1 VLYTPTNT
9 MIAIFISVSLLLG
22 SQDAKQKDFDKIEAA
37 NSIEDMI
44 EWMKYDVKNDN
55 VDYIIGQ
62 SYVENLNDILIQIK
76 QEDVQQ

>member
-1 VLYTPTNT
+1 

-22 SQDAKQKDFDKIEAA
+22 SQNTKQKDFDKIEAA

-44 EWMKYDVKNDN
+44 EWMKYDVKNNN

-76 QEDVQQ
+76 QEDVQE

>member
-1 VLYTPTNT
+1 

-22 SQDAKQKDFDKIEAA
+22 SQGTKQKDFDKIEAA

-76 QEDVQQ
+76 QEDVQ

>member
-1 VLYTPTNT
+1 

-22 SQDAKQKDFDKIEAA
+22 SQGTKQKDFNKIEAA

-76 QEDVQQ
+76 QEDVQ

>member
-1 VLYTPTNT
+1 
-9 MIAIFISVSLLLG
+9 MIAIFISVSLLIG
-22 SQDAKQKDFDKIEAA
+22 SQGTKQKDFDKIEAA

-76 QEDVQQ
+76 QEDVQ

>member
-1 VLYTPTNT
+1 

-22 SQDAKQKDFDKIEAA
+22 GQGTKQKDFDKIEAA

-76 QEDVQQ
+76 QEDVQE

>member
-1 VLYTPTNT
+1 

-22 SQDAKQKDFDKIEAA
+22 SQNTKQEDFDKIEAA

-76 QEDVQQ
+76 QEDVQE

>member
-1 VLYTPTNT
+1 

-22 SQDAKQKDFDKIEAA
+22 SQGTKQKDFDKIEAV
-37 NSIEDMI
+37 NSIENMI

-76 QEDVQQ
+76 QEDVQE

>member
-1 VLYTPTNT
+1 

-22 SQDAKQKDFDKIEAA
+22 SQNTKQEDFDKIEAV

-76 QEDVQQ
+76 KEDVQE

>member
-1 VLYTPTNT
+1 

-22 SQDAKQKDFDKIEAA
+22 SQNTKQEDFDKIEAV

-44 EWMKYDVKNDN
+44 EWMKYDVKNNN

-76 QEDVQQ
+76 QEDVQE

>member
-1 VLYTPTNT
+1 

-22 SQDAKQKDFDKIEAA
+22 SQGTKQKDFDKIEAA

-76 QEDVQQ
+76 QEDVQK

>member
-1 VLYTPTNT
+1 

-22 SQDAKQKDFDKIEAA
+22 SQGTKQKDFDKIEAA

-44 EWMKYDVKNDN
+44 EWMKYDVKNNN

-76 QEDVQQ
+76 QEDVQE

>member
-1 VLYTPTNT
+1 

-22 SQDAKQKDFDKIEAA
+22 SQGTKQKDFDKIEAA

>member
-1 VLYTPTNT
+1 

-22 SQDAKQKDFDKIEAA
+22 SQNTKQKDFDKIEAV

-76 QEDVQQ
+76 QEDVQE

>member
-1 VLYTPTNT
+1 

-22 SQDAKQKDFDKIEAA
+22 SQNTKQEDFDKIEAV

-76 QEDVQQ
+76 QEDVQE

>member
-1 VLYTPTNT
+1 

-22 SQDAKQKDFDKIEAA
+22 SQGTKQKDFDKIEAA

-76 QEDVQQ
+76 QEDVQE

>member
-1 VLYTPTNT
+1 

-22 SQDAKQKDFDKIEAA
+22 SQGTKQKDFDKIEAA

-76 QEDVQQ
+76 KEDVQE

>member
-1 VLYTPTNT
+1 

-22 SQDAKQKDFDKIEAA
+22 SQGTKQKDFDKIEAA

-55 VDYIIGQ
+55 VDYTIGQ